1 MDMGKIT
8 LIDHPL
14 CLFWFFFFF
23 NAQPYHMVIQFGN
36 ILENVEQFWVVW
48 LIRDVF
54 NFSKRELIQ

>member
-1 MDMGKIT
+1 MGKIT

-23 NAQPYHMVIQFGN
+23 AQPYHMVIQFGN